1 MEKNKKKC
9 VMRYFLHDIVW
20 GIASLFGYLWFRPK
34 RCYIN
39 DSARKKIKGGALL
52 ISNHVGYYDPVYIMI
67 SLNYRRHHFVATK
80 ELFST
85 KFKRFLFEKVFLCIS
100 IDRENVG
107 TGTIKK
113 IVELLKDNEVV
124 TMFPEGHIN
133 VENNNIEA
141 FKSGAVL
148 MALKSGRPIIPI
160 YIHKRKN
167 VFKRLVMVVGE
178 PLYISLAN
186 TQLSAMDYINEMTK
200 RLYKK
205 EKELENYYN
214 NIINRR

>member
-167 VFKRLVMVVGE
+167 IFKRLVMVVGE